1 MDKWTE
7 EHFMRNDSKIVYRD
21 GLKGVVCDWA
31 GTAVDFGSLS
41 PVSAFE
47 EAFKDFGFEITRDEI
62 RRFMGMYKK
71 DHTRE
76 ILRFTRERFKEQ
88 FGYDPKEETVETI
101 YSKFE
106 PSLLNCVRKYSKP
119 IRGVV
124 EFSREVR
131 KMGLKL
137 GSTTGYTEEMMK
149 IVVEEARAHGYCP
162 DYWAVPTARIP
173 GRPHPFMIYENVIEL
188 QIYPMSAIVKIGDTV
203 SDIQEAHNAGCWSI
217 GVVVSGNEL
226 GLSEEEM
233 ETADPAVLK
242 SKIKNGYKTLKD
254 AGAHYVIDGIWDA
267 LPIIEEIDQRIR
279 AGEQP

>member
-1 MDKWTE
+1 MKTDN
-7 EHFMRNDSKIVYRD
+7 RIVYRD
-21 GLKGVVCDWA
+21 GLKGIICDWA
-31 GTAVDFGSLS
+31 GTTVDFGSLS

-62 RRFMGMYKK
+62 RRFMGMSKK

-76 ILRFTRERFKEQ
+76 LLNHSRERFKTQ
-88 FGYDPKEETVETI
+88 FGYYPTEKTVETI

-124 EFSREVR
+124 EFSKEVK

-149 IVVEEARAHGYCP
+149 IVVEEAQMHGYTP
-162 DYWAVPTARIP
+162 DYWTVPKPKVP
-173 GRPHPFMIYENVIEL
+173 GRPFPFMIYENAIEL
-188 QIYPMSAIVKIGDTV
+188 KIYPLSAIVKIGDTV

-226 GLSEEEM
+226 GLSEDEI
-233 ETADPAVLK
+233 ETIDPAMLK
-242 SKIKNGYKTLKD
+242 DKIDKGYKILKD

-267 LPIIEEIDQRIR
+267 LPVIEEIDRRIR
-279 AGEQP
+279 EGEQP